1 MFPTFHFYD
10 RPLFFRVNAGFG
22 AGDAFGVNGGVHV
35 GNPLQSNFLFPIII
49 GLWLLSLFNIVLTII
64 TPLLNKKDEAAAAD
78 DADPADAA
86 RGFNNMDL
94 AIMANNVME
103 AIEKFQKQ
111 QKEA

>member
-1 MFPTFHFYD
+1 MKKWF
-10 RPLFFRVNAGFG
+10 LFSLHFRVNAGFG
-22 AGDAFGVNGGVHV
+22 AGDAFGVNAGVQV

-49 GLWLLSLFNIVLTII
+49 GLGLLSLFNIVLTII
-64 TPLLNKKDEAAAAD
+64 TPLLNKKDDAAAAPAD
-78 DADPADAA
+78 DADAAA

-111 QKEA
+111 NEA